1 MAGSHSCSEFDN
13 VKWVDIALNLRFPR
27 GKIGGNNPVKNPFR
41 KSDQPDKR
49 WAMVIDLTRCTGC
62 AGCQLACKAENFTP
76 PGITWSRVE
85 FLEVV
90 SYPQSRRHAIPVGCM
105 QCEGPECVRVCP
117 TGASSQRKDGIVT
130 VDADKCIGCKSCM
143 IACPYGARYI
153 LEEERTYFPGYITP
167 YEEQGYSNFQVGTVS
182 KCDFCAHRID
192 EGLSN
197 GLVPGVDR
205 EATPAC
211 VINCWANARTFGDLN
226 DPNSEVHKLVSSGQ
240 VVQLKPETGL
250 DPRVFYL
257 APGRTAVALSGGLPN
272 RSNAYT
278 AVVAGTSQSNEDLA
292 DGGGSSVAREG
303 ANLP

>member
-1 MAGSHSCSEFDN
+1 M
-13 VKWVDIALNLRFPR
+13 
-27 GKIGGNNPVKNPFR
+27 KNPFR
-41 KSDQPDKR
+41 KNEQPGRR

-85 FLEVV
+85 FLEIG
-90 SYPQSRRHAIPVGCM
+90 SYPLSRRHAIPVGCM
-105 QCEGPECVRVCP
+105 QCVGPECVRVCP
-117 TGASSQRKDGIVT
+117 TGASSQRNDGIVT
-130 VDADKCIGCKSCM
+130 VDAEKCIGCKSCM

-153 LEEERTYFPGYITP
+153 LEEKRSYFPGYLTP

-192 EGLSN
+192 EGLDK

-211 VINCWANARTFGDLN
+211 VINCWADARTFGDLN
-226 DPNSEVHKLVSSGQ
+226 DPNSEVYKLVNSGQ

-257 APGRTAVALSGGLPN
+257 APGRTAIALSGGVPN
-272 RSNAYT
+272 PSNSKAPT
-278 AVVAGTSQSNEDLA
+278 KASASSDVGARA
-292 DGGGSSVAREG
+292 DGVGSSAVREG
-303 ANLP
+303 ANLL

>member
-1 MAGSHSCSEFDN
+1 M
-13 VKWVDIALNLRFPR
+13 
-27 GKIGGNNPVKNPFR
+27 
-41 KSDQPDKR
+41 
-49 WAMVIDLTRCTGC
+49 
-62 AGCQLACKAENFTP
+62 
-76 PGITWSRVE
+76 
-85 FLEVV
+85 
-90 SYPQSRRHAIPVGCM
+90 
-105 QCEGPECVRVCP
+105 RVCP

-153 LEEERTYFPGYITP
+153 LEEKRTYFRGYMTP

-192 EGLSN
+192 EGLAQ

-226 DPNSEVHKLVSSGQ
+226 DPNSEVYKLVNSGQ

-250 DPRVFYL
+250 DPRVYYL
-257 APGRTAVALSGGLPN
+257 APGRTAIALSGGLPN
-272 RSNAYT
+272 RSSAHS
-278 AVVAGTSQSNEDLA
+278 AVKTGAS
-292 DGGGSSVAREG
+292 REG
-303 ANLP
+303 EVPPEALGFSAVREDATLP